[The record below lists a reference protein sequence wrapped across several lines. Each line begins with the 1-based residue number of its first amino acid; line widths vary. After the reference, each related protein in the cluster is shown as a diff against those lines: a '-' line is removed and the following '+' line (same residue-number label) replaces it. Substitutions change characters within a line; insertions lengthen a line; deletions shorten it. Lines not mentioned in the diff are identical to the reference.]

1 MEVSIL
7 VRGFIETSTT
17 LIERKVICYLDEHA
31 LLINDSVYI

>member
-1 MEVSIL
+1 MKVSIL

-17 LIERKVICYLDEHA
+17 LIERKVISYINEHA